1 MEHKINV
8 TLSVEHLPAD
18 NLWRKTIEKAVANN
32 FTFIEFAHEL
42 SVQRGS
48 QYLYIPSEN
57 YYYSKKQ
64 KSIYPL
70 KCHSPQKVE

>member
-1 MEHKINV
+1 MDSEISVN
-8 TLSVEHLPAD
+8 LSIDHLPED

-32 FTFIEFAHEL
+32 FTPIEFAHEL

-57 YYYSKKQ
+57 YYYSKKP
-64 KSIYPL
+64 KSFPPIL
-70 KCHSPQKVE
+70 